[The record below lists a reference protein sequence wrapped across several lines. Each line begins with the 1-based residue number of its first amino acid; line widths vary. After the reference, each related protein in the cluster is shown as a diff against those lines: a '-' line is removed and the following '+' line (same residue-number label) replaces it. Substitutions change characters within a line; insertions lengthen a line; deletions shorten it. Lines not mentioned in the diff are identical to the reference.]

1 MSAILEARVTDISVI
16 KNRWLGSNDLGTTY
30 PSKMPFYLY
39 GTREEMHIDHVLVQA
54 PNAQISAGEV
64 AVELIEG
71 SESVL
76 NAELKDGLIVVA
88 DFLPEHLMQPFTAD
102 RLNHLFCPGVKLDV
116 SVYHDQNAGQRGGP
130 DLCDNLGKP
139 IARATITLGDN
150 TFIDA
155 HMINLDGPIVTSKAP
170 KKSMVVPRTG
180 TSSQDH
186 PLFRGYGP
194 NGPMDWHPS
203 TETPGGWR
211 EVWDRALAGRQFA
224 DDNLDSSTHS
234 NDSTASDTEN
244 DDQGPSSSRSRI
256 SFFRKCRLIISRFA
270 SGSAK

>member
-16 KNRWLGSNDLGTTY
+16 KNRWLGSNDLDTDY
-30 PSKMPFYLY
+30 PSRMPFYLY

-102 RLNHLFCPGVKLDV
+102 RLNRLFCPGAKLDV

-150 TFIDA
+150 IFVDA

-170 KKSMVVPRTG
+170 KKSMVIPRTG

-194 NGPMDWHPS
+194 DGPLGRHPS
-203 TETPGGWR
+203 SWR

-224 DDNLDSSTHS
+224 GDNLNSSANS

-244 DDQGPSSSRSRI
+244 DDQDPSSNCLRI
-256 SFFRKCRLIISRFA
+256 SFFQKFLLMISRFT
-270 SGSAK
+270 SGPAE

>member
-1 MSAILEARVTDISVI
+1 
-16 KNRWLGSNDLGTTY
+16 
-30 PSKMPFYLY
+30 MPFYLY

-64 AVELIEG
+64 VVELIEG

-88 DFLPEHLMQPFTAD
+88 NFLPEHLMQPLTTD
-102 RLNHLFCPGVKLDV
+102 RLNHLFFPGAKLDV
-116 SVYHDQNAGQRGGP
+116 SVYHDQNAGQHGGP

-150 TFIDA
+150 TFVDA
-155 HMINLDGPIVTSKAP
+155 YMINLDGPIVTSKAP
-170 KKSMVVPRTG
+170 KKSMVIPRTG

-194 NGPMDWHPS
+194 DEPLDRHLS
-203 TETPGGWR
+203 SWR

-224 DDNLDSSTHS
+224 DDNLNPSANS
-234 NDSTASDTEN
+234 NDSAASDTEN
-244 DDQGPSSSRSRI
+244 DDQGLSWNCSRI
-256 SFFRKCRLIISRFA
+256 SFQKFLLMISRFT
-270 SGSAK
+270 SGPAE